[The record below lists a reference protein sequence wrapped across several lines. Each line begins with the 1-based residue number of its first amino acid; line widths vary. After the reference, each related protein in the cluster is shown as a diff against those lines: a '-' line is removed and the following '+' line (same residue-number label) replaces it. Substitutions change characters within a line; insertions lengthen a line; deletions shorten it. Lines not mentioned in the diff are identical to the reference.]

1 MITAIIYVLFVLVA
15 RTRDLD
21 MVVVLCF
28 YGFIADFLAPM
39 LVLKEIGVEHSVW
52 LVIVPITNSLLALY
66 IMLDKLA
73 DDRKI
78 K

>member
-21 MVVVLCF
+21 MVVVVLCF

-39 LVLKEIGVEHSVW
+39 LVLKEIGVEHSGHR
-52 LVIVPITNSLLALY
+52 INRQLLALY